1 MADEEQEKF
10 DKEYMNLGPQFQIPN
25 PELGPLEK
33 RVQTTFVEGLL
44 SGDIKPE
51 DSDYWFTEPEG
62 RLPTFFALHSLLHN
76 ATLLCMRACI
86 TASLAKIPSSV
97 YMPGGW
103 NQQDRILKKGIHAP
117 LTYAS
122 ARHEGLGRVRSI
134 CGPPGPSCKCMEK

>member
-62 RLPTFFALHSLLHN
+62 RLPILLALPSLLHT
-76 ATLLCMRACI
+76 ATLSCMPAPSPALHRDQVLCA
-86 TASLAKIPSSV
+86 
-97 YMPGGW
+97 Y
-103 NQQDRILKKGIHAP
+103 
-117 LTYAS
+117 
-122 ARHEGLGRVRSI
+122 
-134 CGPPGPSCKCMEK
+134 

>member
-1 MADEEQEKF
+1 MRPAAHRARPVRVTNEGKEMADEEQEKF

-62 RLPTFFALHSLLHN
+62 RLPILLALPSLLHTV
-76 ATLLCMRACI
+76 TLPCVPALSPALHRDQALCACRR
-86 TASLAKIPSSV
+86 LE
-97 YMPGGW
+97 
-103 NQQDRILKKGIHAP
+103 
-117 LTYAS
+117 S
-122 ARHEGLGRVRSI
+122 ARQDT
-134 CGPPGPSCKCMEK
+134 